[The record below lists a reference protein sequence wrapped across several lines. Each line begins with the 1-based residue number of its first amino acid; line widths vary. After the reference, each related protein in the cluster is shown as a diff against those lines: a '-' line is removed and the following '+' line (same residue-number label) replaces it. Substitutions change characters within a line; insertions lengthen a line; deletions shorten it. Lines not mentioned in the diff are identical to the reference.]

1 MTGRGR
7 ADAPVFRPVRGTW
20 IAGVL
25 GVAVTLGGIALAVA
39 LPGDQFGVMDRLIA
53 GGIGIAAGIFLSRF
67 ATIHARPEADGL
79 WVRNLGPGERVP
91 WEDIEAIRFSQ
102 GMPFPR
108 LDLSNGMD
116 MTLMA
121 IQRSDG
127 ERSVQEA
134 QRLADLIGR

>member
-1 MTGRGR
+1 MTGTDR
-7 ADAPVFRPVRGTW
+7 AAAPVFRPVRGSW

-25 GVAVTLGGIALAVA
+25 GVAVALGGIALAVA
-39 LPGDQFGVMDRLIA
+39 LPGDQFGIMDRF
-53 GGIGIAAGIFLSRF
+53 IAAGIGVAAGILLSRY
-67 ATIHARPEADGL
+67 ATIHARPEVGGL
-79 WVRNLGPGERVP
+79 WVRNLGPGELVP

-108 LDLSNGMD
+108 LDLRDGMD

-134 QRLADLIGR
+134 QRLADLISR